1 MMPLRIARRS
11 IGGFV
16 HTTFTAALLG
26 AAVLAS
32 SLPANAQNSDGAAL
46 PEQPGAPALQNQAV
60 PAPPGAAEPAA
71 QPAGLLERKRLLGTL
86 GGVRTAL
93 DRYGVDLGITETSEV
108 LGNVTGGVRRGAA
121 YEGLTQVSLSV
132 DLGKAVGLAG
142 GTFTVSGLQ
151 IHGRGLTDNLSNLNV
166 ASGIEA
172 NRSTRLYELWF
183 QQELFGGKADVK
195 IGQQAADA
203 EFITSEYSGLFV
215 NESFGW
221 PTLPAVDLP
230 SGGPAYPLA
239 ALGVRL
245 RAKPVPN
252 VAVLLGVFNG
262 DPAGRGEGNPLER
275 NRSGTN
281 FDLNGG
287 TFVIGEV
294 QYALNSGEGA
304 TGLPG
309 TYKLGAWYHS
319 RAQDNQLF
327 SDAGL
332 LSGTGTADPI
342 TGRRN
347 NYSIY
352 AVVDQL
358 IYRPPGVKD
367 GGLGVFARAM
377 GAPGDRNQV
386 NVFVSGGVSYKGLFG
401 REDDTVGL
409 GVSWARIS
417 DTFRASDA
425 ALARSTAAF
434 SPIRSSEVVLE
445 LTYQA
450 KIAPWL
456 ILQPDFQYVFN
467 PGGGISNP
475 SRPDRRIGDAAIFG
489 LRTSITF

>member
-1 MMPLRIARRS
+1 MSKCPKISLQ
-11 IGGFV
+11 
-16 HTTFTAALLG
+16 
-26 AAVLAS
+26 AAVLGIAVLTS
-32 SLPANAQNSDGAAL
+32 VPAKAQVPDDSPLP
-46 PEQPGAPALQNQAV
+46 PQPGSPAQQNQAV
-60 PAPPGAAEPAA
+60 PTPPGAVALGAE
-71 QPAGLLERKRLLGTL
+71 PAGLLERKRLLGDV
-86 GGVRTAL
+86 GGVRPVL
-93 DRYGVDLGITETSEV
+93 ERYGVNLGITETSEV
-108 LGNVTGGVRRGAA
+108 LGNVTGGVRRGAV
-121 YEGLTQVSLSV
+121 YEGLTQVSLNV
-132 DLGKAVGLAG
+132 ALEKAVGLKG
-142 GTFTVSGLQ
+142 GTFAVSGLQ
-151 IHGRGLTDNLSNLNV
+151 IHGRGLTTNNLQNLNV
-166 ASGIEA
+166 VSGIEA
-172 NRSTRLYELWF
+172 NRSTRLFELWY
-183 QQELFGGKADVK
+183 QQEFFGGKADVK

-215 NESFGW
+215 NASFGW

-252 VAVLLGVFNG
+252 IAVLLGVFNG

-304 TGLPG
+304 AGLPG
-309 TYKLGAWYHS
+309 TYKLGASYHS
-319 RAQDNQLF
+319 RAQDNQFF

-332 LSGTGTADPI
+332 LSGTGPADPI

-358 IYRPPGVKD
+358 VYRPPGMKD

-386 NVFVSGGVSYKGLFG
+386 NVFVSGGVTYKGGFG

-456 ILQPDFQYVFN
+456 VVQPDFQYVFN
-467 PGGGISNP
+467 PGGGIVNP
-475 SRPDRRIGDAAIFG
+475 NRPDRRIGDAAILGF
-489 LRTSITF
+489 RTTITF